1 MISVENFT
9 RRYNDRVAV
18 HDDQSFNHHKES

>member
-9 RRYNDRVAV
+9 RRYNDRVALHV
-18 HDDQSFNHHKES
+18 DQSFNRHRES